1 MPSPG
6 EGGKLSFER
15 DIKQPGTHR
24 QRADGCPRRYG
35 DDADPAAGHPSLLDS
50 DPRIMMR
57 LGHPEPYGPAG
68 AAAGYP
74 TPGPRRAGK
83 AMRSAMQ
90 SASWPPPHGAHT
102 VLTGLLDR
110 AALSGDLC
118 FQGRGTGAPVGGPAP
133 RRPGA

>member
-57 LGHPEPYGPAG
+57 LGHPEPYGPARP
-68 AAAGYP
+68 AAGYP
-74 TPGPRRAGK
+74 TRGPPPPRHA
-83 AMRSAMQ
+83 ARSALPAA
-90 SASWPPPHGAHT
+90 ASPQRHGAHHG
-102 VLTGLLDR
+102 LTGLQAP
-110 AALSGDLC
+110 AAPSGPLS
-118 FQGRGTGAPVGGPAP
+118 RVG
-133 RRPGA
+133 